1 MNAGKAETGSAGI
14 ALAVKHRTVF
24 FYSGAVRNSVNTLH
38 LEPRNFPFQRTLS
51 AFIKVIPATRLRRFD
66 DLFGNVTHEFE
77 LSGEHTKLQIESL
90 VKVRNLPLYIT
101 DRGYSEGMI
110 FYDDPVIRELC
121 WQYLLESRW
130 ISLPPEIWRQAL
142 DLTIAED
149 AVFEKAA
156 AIMRWIYAEFTYE
169 PGTTNVETHLEQAF
183 ALRKGVCQDFSHVMI
198 GMCRAIGLPAR
209 YASGYILTG
218 SGESLVGAQ
227 ASHAWCEVHL
237 PEAGWIGFD
246 PTNAVLADQRYVKIA
261 VGRDYGDV
269 APILGSYM
277 GGAGCR
283 MEVEVSVERL

>member
-1 MNAGKAETGSAGI
+1 MTEDAETDSAGI
-14 ALAVKHRTVF
+14 MLAVRHRTVF
-24 FYSGAVRNSVNTLH
+24 RYAGAVSNSVNTLH
-38 LEPRNFPFQRTLS
+38 LEPRDFRFQKTLS

-66 DLFGNVTHEFE
+66 DLFGNVTHHFE
-77 LSGEHTKLQIESL
+77 LGGEHNKLEIESM

-101 DRGYSEGMI
+101 DRGYAEGLES
-110 FYDDPVIRELC
+110 YGDPSIRERC

-130 ISLPPEIWRQAL
+130 VSLAPEIWKQSL
-142 DLTIAED
+142 DLTMAQT

-156 AIMRWIYAEFTYE
+156 AIMRWIHDEFTYE
-169 PGTTNVETHLEQAF
+169 PGTTDVETHLEQAF
-183 ALRKGVCQDFSHVMI
+183 ALRKGVCQDFTHVMI

-218 SGESLVGAQ
+218 GRDSLVGAQ

-237 PEAGWIGFD
+237 PETGWIGFD
-246 PTNAVLADQRYVKIA
+246 PTNAVLADQRYLKIA

-269 APILGSYM
+269 APIHGSYL

-283 MEVEVSVERL
+283 MEVEVSVERV

>member
-1 MNAGKAETGSAGI
+1 MNAEETATDSAGMT
-14 ALAVKHRTVF
+14 LAVRHTTVF
-24 FYSGAVRNSVNTLH
+24 RYAGAVRNSVNTLH
-38 LEPRNFPFQRTLS
+38 LEPCDFRFQRTLS

-66 DLFGNVTHEFE
+66 DLFGNVTHHFE
-77 LSGEHTKLQIESL
+77 LSGDHDRLEIESM

-101 DRGYSEGMI
+101 NRGYSDGVGC
-110 FYDDPVIRELC
+110 YDDPSIRERC

-130 ISLPPEIWRQAL
+130 VSLPPEIWRQAL
-142 DLTIAED
+142 DLTMTES

-169 PGTTNVETHLEQAF
+169 PGTTDVETHLEQAF

-198 GMCRAIGLPAR
+198 GMCRSIGLPAR

-218 SGESLVGAQ
+218 GGESLVGAQ
-227 ASHAWCEVHL
+227 ASHAWCEVYL
-237 PEAGWIGFD
+237 PETGWIGFD

-269 APILGSYM
+269 APIHGSYM

-283 MEVEVSVERL
+283 MEVEVSVQRL

>member
-1 MNAGKAETGSAGI
+1 MRGGTETDSAGI
-14 ALAVKHRTVF
+14 TLAVRHRTTF
-24 FYSGAVRNSVNTLH
+24 RYAGAVSNSVNTLH
-38 LEPRNFPFQRTLS
+38 LEPRDFRFQKTLS

-66 DLFGNVTHEFE
+66 DLFGNVTHHFE
-77 LSGEHTKLQIESL
+77 LGGEHNKLEIESM

-101 DRGYSEGMI
+101 DRGYAEGLES
-110 FYDDPVIRELC
+110 FGDPSIRERC

-130 ISLPPEIWRQAL
+130 VSLAPEIWKQAL
-142 DLTIAED
+142 DLTMEES

-156 AIMRWIYAEFTYE
+156 AIMRWIHDEFTYE
-169 PGTTNVETHLEQAF
+169 PGTTDVETHLEQAF
-183 ALRKGVCQDFSHVMI
+183 ALRKGVCQDFTHVMI
-198 GMCRAIGLPAR
+198 GMCRTIGLPAR

-218 SGESLVGAQ
+218 GRDSLVGAQ

-237 PEAGWIGFD
+237 PETGWIGFD

-269 APILGSYM
+269 APIHGTYL

-283 MEVEVSVERL
+283 MEVEVSVERV